1 MAELKTGRTEADV
14 RAFLDHIPDERRRC
28 DADVI
33 CALMERVSGTAPKM
47 WGPSI
52 VGFGTYRYTYASG
65 HSGEAPLASFAI
77 RGKDLVVYLSCE
89 EDQQRPLLAKL
100 GKHKIGKAC
109 LHIRQL
115 ADIDLAVLEELVVGS
130 ISEVK
135 QRFG

>member
-1 MAELKTGRTEADV
+1 MTKNKTQATGASVEEYIASKAGAQQSADCSELIAMLTRLTGQ
-14 RAFLDHIPDERRRC
+14 P
-28 DADVI
+28 
-33 CALMERVSGTAPKM
+33 PYM

-115 ADIDLAVLEELVVGS
+115 ADIDLAVLEELVVSS